1 MMAKI
6 MYVTFKDKTTD
17 SIVTLHGVV
26 GENQSPG
33 DVLHQLIVDYGMN
46 QGGSQEEIT
55 LRMAGQDYEIL
66 QIGDVEAK
74 GYRLMAV
81 KDDETNDLR
90 HQIREQLKN
99 LEIEDIQRYVSKFM
113 MTPMDYGYYSDS
125 AVAQKYHG
133 KTPIEVLRELGKEIP
148 SYFNFE
154 FGSECNDFDYDTI
167 VAAVVFCDI
176 DKDELGC
183 YNDYKVFAHPEYGCP
198 CTLHECF
205 RVILEYWVGV
215 RTLQFYDLECEYIP
229 IEIPMEAKLG
239 IDV

>member
-1 MMAKI
+1 MAKI
-6 MYVTFKDKTTD
+6 MYVTFKDRTTA

-26 GENQSPG
+26 GENQSPR
-33 DVLHQLIVDYGMN
+33 DILHQLLVDYGMN
-46 QGGSQEEIT
+46 QGRSQEEIT
-55 LRMAGQDYEIL
+55 LRVASQDYEIL

-90 HQIREQLKN
+90 HQLREQLKE

-113 MTPMDYGYYSDS
+113 MTPMDYQRYSKSD
-125 AVAQKYHG
+125 AAQKYHG

-148 SYFNFE
+148 SYFGFD
-154 FGSECNDFDYDTI
+154 FSSEYNDFDYDTI
-167 VAAVVFCDI
+167 VAAVTFYDI
-176 DKDELGC
+176 DKDELGR
-183 YNDYKVFAHPEYGCP
+183 YNDYEVFAHPEYGYP
-198 CTLHECF
+198 CTLHDCF
-205 RVILEYWVGV
+205 RGILEKWVGV
-215 RTLQFYDLECEYIP
+215 RTLQFYDLEYEYIS